1 MIRFLVLYTEPDDI
15 EAFEHYYREVHIP
28 LAKKLPGLRR
38 YSISRNT
45 APIRGGVAYYL
56 VAELQWDS
64 MEDIQKAF
72 QSPEGQASAEDAANL
87 QKLNPGMHSMIYELE
102 EIFSNPT

>member
-1 MIRFLVLYTEPDDI
+1 MVRFLVLYTEPNDI

-45 APIRGGVAYYL
+45 TPIRGGITYYL

-64 MEDIQKAF
+64 MEDIKKAF
-72 QSPEGQASAEDAANL
+72 QSPEGKVSAEDAANL
-87 QKLNPGMHSMIYELE
+87 EKLSPGMHSMIYELE
-102 EIFSNPT
+102 EIF